1 MNQIITNMLATH
13 KNEYGINEEKETVAF
28 EHFCDYLIVN
38 KYVADRF
45 SPDSVM
51 TKDGEIGLDGV
62 AIIINDMLVT
72 DEDSLEAAWNKSPED
87 SSVRF
92 LFIQAKTSEKFD
104 SGDIQ
109 VFIFGVRNFFLPK
122 EKRKYT
128 NEKMEKLVYL
138 KDKIYQNSLYIHNNN
153 PSIDMFYITCGKW
166 TDENAISSMINLGKQ
181 DLENTND
188 FFKVDFYPY
197 DADKII
203 TAYKELKKKI
213 RKTVVM
219 EKRYTFPSM
228 DSICQAYGGLVR
240 CTDFM
245 KLLQDEEGNM
255 LHNIFED
262 NVRDFQG
269 YNSINTE
276 ISNTIHD
283 SNERKL
289 FSVLNNG
296 LTILAKKITPTGDN
310 LEIFDYQIVNGC
322 QTSYVLFD
330 NQESITDDM
339 YVYVKLIEVEKQEI
353 LDKIVY
359 TTNRQTEVKSEAF
372 AATKPFHRGLE
383 DFYNSFSMPY
393 RLYYERRS
401 KQYDLDDSINKNRVV
416 TLAIQ
421 INSYVSMFL
430 NEPHSTHR
438 YYGELLKN
446 YSKNL
451 FVGEMLYEP
460 YYVSAYFLFYVN
472 DAMKNNEL
480 NRIQFS
486 HFKYHLILGMRRAA
500 LGKNKFKS
508 GLKGIKKES
517 LQLIEDMK
525 DSQKMA
531 EYLKIAAAGLL
542 DAITKLRKTISEN
555 NLHRSREVTTLMLEN
570 IDCYLNAVND
580 MSYLK
585 KGDVVQCVVKEIDR
599 SYVNVQLKCDD
610 IRNNGF
616 IHISQVARYYINDLH
631 NEVNVGKII
640 SAKIIGDNYGTHG
653 WEMSMIFD
661 K

>member
-1 MNQIITNMLATH
+1 MNQIITNILSIH
-13 KNEYGINEEKETVAF
+13 KNEYGITEETETVAF
-28 EHFCDYLIVN
+28 EHFSDFLIVN

-45 SPDSVM
+45 APEDVM

-62 AIIINDMLVT
+62 AIIVNDMLVT
-72 DEDSLEAAWNKSPED
+72 DEDSLEAAWGRSPED

-92 LFIQAKTSEKFD
+92 VFIQAKTSEKFD

-109 VFIFGVRNFFLPK
+109 VFIYGVRNFFLPDS
-122 EKRKYT
+122 ERKFT
-128 NEKMEKLVYL
+128 NKKMENLVKL
-138 KDKIYQNSLYIHNNN
+138 KDLIYQKTLSIRNNN

-166 TDENAISSMINLGKQ
+166 TEENSLSSMIRLGKQ
-181 DLENTND
+181 DLENTHN

-219 EKRYTFPSM
+219 EKRYTFPPM
-228 DSICQAYGGLVR
+228 TSIRQAYGGLVR
-240 CTDFM
+240 CKDFIN
-245 KLLQDEEGNM
+245 LLQDEEGNM

-269 YNSINTE
+269 YNPINTE
-276 ISNTIHD
+276 IANTIKD
-283 SNERKL
+283 ENERKL

-296 LTILAKKITPTGDN
+296 LTILAKKITSTGDN

-330 NQESITDDM
+330 NRDNITNDM
-339 YVYVKLIEVEKQEI
+339 YLYVKLIEVEKQEV

-401 KQYDLDDSINKNRVV
+401 KQYDLDDTINKNRVV
-416 TLAIQ
+416 TLATQ
-421 INSYVSMFL
+421 INCYVSMFL

-451 FVGEMLYEP
+451 FIGEKLYEP
-460 YYVSAYFLFYVN
+460 YFVSAYFLFYVN
-472 DAMKNNEL
+472 EAMKKNEL
-480 NRIQFS
+480 NRIKFS

-500 LGKNKFKS
+500 FNKNKVRG
-508 GLKGIKKES
+508 GLKEQKKES
-517 LQLIEDMK
+517 LHLLEDIK
-525 DSQKMA
+525 NESKMA
-531 EYLKIAAAGLL
+531 DCFKIAASALSE
-542 DAITKLRKTISEN
+542 AINDLHKIIPEN
-555 NLHRSREVTTLMLEN
+555 NLHRSRELTQLMLEK
-570 IDCYLNAVND
+570 IDKYLDSTNNTL
-580 MSYLK
+580 YLK
-585 KGDVVQCVVKEIDR
+585 KGDVIQCVVEEINR
-599 SYVNVQLKCDD
+599 SYVNVKLKCDD
-610 IRNNGF
+610 IRNIGS
-616 IHISQVARYYINDLH
+616 IHISQVAQYYIRDLH
-631 NEVNVGKII
+631 DEVELGQIV
-640 SAKIIGDNYGTHG
+640 SAKIIGDDYNTHG
-653 WEMSMIFD
+653 WEMSMLLN
-661 K
+661 